1 MPTFI
6 TLTSFLEQLHNPYK
20 IHFVRNKNLDD
31 QLKKAILEVSN
42 TTTR

>member
-31 QLKKAILEVSN
+31 QLKKGNSRSIKYN
-42 TTTR
+42 Y